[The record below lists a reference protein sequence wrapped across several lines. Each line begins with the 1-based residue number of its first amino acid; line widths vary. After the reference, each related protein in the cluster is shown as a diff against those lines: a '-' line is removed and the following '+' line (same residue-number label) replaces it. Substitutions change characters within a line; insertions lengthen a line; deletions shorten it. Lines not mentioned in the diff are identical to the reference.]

1 MRRWNWRE
9 VAMIGKWI
17 RSAYDRLCE
26 RIERG
31 TDRIEAENEN
41 LREELDRATQER
53 RARES
58 VELKRDIAEM
68 EAKLNRPH
76 EKRP

>member
-1 MRRWNWRE
+1 MVW
-9 VAMIGKWI
+9 KWI

-31 TDRIEAENEN
+31 SDRIEAENKS

-58 VELKRDIAEM
+58 AEM
-68 EAKLNRPH
+68 KERIAALEKKLDSANDRRP
-76 EKRP
+76 